1 MNETVNI
8 FKNENPEITEDWEVK
23 LKFKKKYSKTL
34 KEAIIPR
41 ITEELERKHIKYEIP
56 ENEEADMIIQK
67 YKINIVTMNYPNE
80 TREKRKEI
88 IRKCREDPENT
99 ILIFLSK
106 RSKRLFAKS
115 KIKEEVKKTNR
126 FFTLAEFINKIEDL
140 LEYPKKDK
148 KGMIPKISRELENM
162 NIQYEKPKNKEAD
175 LIIQKYKINIVTMLK
190 PRKDTEDMKKLI
202 RKCRKEPDNTILI
215 FRTLGSRIRFMES
228 NLSEI
233 ITMKHRFFT
242 IEGFLKWIE
251 KEVKA

>member
-56 ENEEADMIIQK
+56 ENEEADLIIQR

-99 ILIFLSK
+99 VLIFLSK
-106 RSKRLFAKS
+106 KSKRLFARS

-126 FFTLAEFINKIEDL
+126 FFYIARI
-140 LEYPKKDK
+140 
-148 KGMIPKISRELENM
+148 
-162 NIQYEKPKNKEAD
+162 
-175 LIIQKYKINIVTMLK
+175 YK
-190 PRKDTEDMKKLI
+190 
-202 RKCRKEPDNTILI
+202 
-215 FRTLGSRIRFMES
+215 
-228 NLSEI
+228 
-233 ITMKHRFFT
+233 
-242 IEGFLKWIE
+242 
-251 KEVKA
+251 